1 MKKHII
7 SSFLVISIIG
17 GLCAGCGQETG
28 SKKDFK
34 LQSLENDAKDDEVVS
49 LKLWGAKE
57 DQKLLQET
65 VDSFIEKYKGQA
77 QFDITIEAVGEADCK
92 KTALSNV
99 SQCADVFTFADDQLQ
114 ALAASGVLRPVED
127 ADKIVSA
134 SLEGAVS
141 AASINATLYAY
152 PLTADNGY
160 FMFYNKKYFSDSDLE
175 SLEDMIDKAGNQDKY
190 VTMDW
195 NSGWYLY
202 SFFANTGLTVG
213 LNDDGITNY
222 CTWNDDSGDVKG
234 VDVAESMLSIA
245 NSKGF
250 KAGDD
255 EALAAG
261 AKDGSVIAG
270 ISGVW
275 LADRLQDAWG
285 DDYAATKLPT
295 YSVGGQNIQM
305 GSYCGYKLVGVNSYS
320 NESEWATKL
329 AEWMVSKDNQ
339 LLRFEK
345 RGQGPANTTASE
357 TEAVKENVAIK
368 ALLEQSE
375 FGSQQLI
382 GSYYWTP
389 VAEFGVQMATGE
401 KGSNLS
407 LQEIMDNLV
416 EKITATE

>member
-1 MKKHII
+1 MRKQIA

-17 GLCAGCGQETG
+17 GLCAGCGQEAET
-28 SKKDFK
+28 KKDFK
-34 LQSLENDAKDDEVVS
+34 LQSLEETKKDDGVVS

-57 DQKLLQET
+57 DQELLQET
-65 VDSFIEKYKGQA
+65 VDSFTEKYKGEA
-77 QFDITIEAVGEADCK
+77 KFDITIEAVGEADCRK
-92 KTALSNV
+92 IALSNI
-99 SQCADVFTFADDQLQ
+99 SECADVFTFADDQLQ
-114 ALAASGVLRPVED
+114 ALAASGVLRPVEN
-127 ADKIVSA
+127 ADTITSV

-141 AASINATLYAY
+141 AASINDTLYAY

-160 FMFYNKKYFSDSDLE
+160 FMFYNKKYFDENELK
-175 SLEDMIDKAGNQDKY
+175 SLNDMVDEAGKQGKY

-222 CTWNDDSGDVKG
+222 CTWNDNSGDIKG
-234 VDVAESMLSIA
+234 VDVAESMLSLA

-250 KAGDD
+250 RAGDD
-255 EALAAG
+255 DALANG

-295 YSVGGQNIQM
+295 YSVAGQDVQM
-305 GSYCGYKLVGVNSYS
+305 GSYTGYKMVGVNSYS
-320 NESEWATKL
+320 DENEWATKL
-329 AEWMVSKDNQ
+329 AEWMISEENQ
-339 LLRFEK
+339 LLRFKK
-345 RGQGPANTTASE
+345 RGQGPANAKASE
-357 TEAVKENVAIK
+357 TQEVKDNVAIK

-375 FGSQQLI
+375 FGSLQRI
-382 GSYYWTP
+382 GGYYWEP
-389 VAEFGVQMATGE
+389 VATFGSQMATGE

>member
-7 SSFLVISIIG
+7 SSFLAISMIG
-17 GLCAGCGQETG
+17 GLFAGCGQEAET
-28 SKKDFK
+28 KKDFK
-34 LQSLENDAKDDEVVS
+34 LQNLEETKKDDGVVT

-57 DQKLLQET
+57 DTELLQET
-65 VDSFIEKYKGQA
+65 VDSFKEKYKGQA

-99 SQCADVFTFADDQLQ
+99 AECADVFTFADDQLQ

-134 SLEGAVS
+134 SLEGAVA
-141 AASINATLYAY
+141 AASINDTLYAY

-175 SLEDMIDKAGNQDKY
+175 SLEDMIDKAGAQGKY
-190 VTMDW
+190 MTMDW

-222 CTWNDDSGDVKG
+222 CTWNDDSGDIKG

-250 KAGDD
+250 KAADD
-255 EALAAG
+255 EAFATG
-261 AKDGSVIAG
+261 AKNGSVVAG

-275 LADRLQDAWG
+275 LADRLQNAWG

-295 YSVGGQNIQM
+295 YSVGGQDIQM
-305 GSYCGYKLVGVNSYS
+305 GSYTGYKLIGVNSYS
-320 NESEWATKL
+320 EENEWATKL
-329 AEWMVSKDNQ
+329 AEWMVSEDNQ

-345 RGQGPANTTASE
+345 RGQGPANAAASE
-357 TEAVKENVAIK
+357 TDAVKENVAIK

-375 FGSQQLI
+375 FGSLQRI
-382 GSYYWTP
+382 GGHYWTP
-389 VAEFGVQMATGE
+389 VAEFGSQMATGE

>member
-7 SSFLVISIIG
+7 SSFLIISIIG
-17 GLCAGCGQETG
+17 ALCAGCGQETG

-34 LQSLENDAKDDEVVS
+34 LQSLEDNTKEDGVVS

-65 VDSFIEKYKGQA
+65 VDSFIENYKGQA

-99 SQCADVFTFADDQLQ
+99 SECADVFTFADDQLQ

-141 AASINATLYAY
+141 AASINDTLYAY

-160 FMFYNKKYFSDSDLE
+160 LMFYNKKYFSDSDLE
-175 SLEDMIDKAGNQDKY
+175 SLEDMIDKAGKQDKY

-255 EALAAG
+255 EALATG
-261 AKDGSVIAG
+261 AKNGSVIAG

-285 DDYAATKLPT
+285 NDYAATKLPA
-295 YSVGGQNIQM
+295 YSVGGQDVQM
-305 GSYCGYKLVGVNSYS
+305 GSYSGYKLVGVNSYS
-320 NESEWATKL
+320 SENDWATKL
-329 AEWMVSKDNQ
+329 AEWMVSEDNQ

-345 RGQGPANTTASE
+345 RGQGPANAAASE
-357 TEAVKENVAIK
+357 TDAVKENVAIK

-375 FGSQQLI
+375 YGSLQRI
-382 GSYYWTP
+382 GGHYWTP
-389 VAEFGVQMATGE
+389 VSEFGSQMATGE

>member
-1 MKKHII
+1 MKKHIV

-17 GLCAGCGQETG
+17 GLCAGCGQETDA
-28 SKKDFK
+28 KKNFK
-34 LQSLENDAKDDEVVS
+34 LQSLEEHTKGDEVVS

-77 QFDITIEAVGEADCK
+77 QFDITIEAVGEADCR

-99 SQCADVFTFADDQLQ
+99 SECADVFTFADDQLQ

-127 ADKIVSA
+127 ADKIASA

-175 SLEDMIDKAGNQDKY
+175 SLEDMIAKAGNQDKY

-255 EALAAG
+255 EALATG

-295 YSVGGQNIQM
+295 YSVGGQDVQM
-305 GSYCGYKLVGVNSYS
+305 GSYSGYKLVGVNSYS

-329 AEWMVSKDNQ
+329 AEWMVSEDNQ

-345 RGQGPANTTASE
+345 RGQGPANAAASE
-357 TEAVKENVAIK
+357 TDAVKENVAIK

-375 FGSQQLI
+375 FGSLQRI
-382 GSYYWTP
+382 GGRYWTP
-389 VAEFGVQMATGE
+389 VAEFGSQMATGE
-401 KGSNLS
+401 KGNNLS

>member
-1 MKKHII
+1 MRKQIV
-7 SSFLVISIIG
+7 SSFLVVSMIG
-17 GLCAGCGQETG
+17 GLCAGCGQEAET
-28 SKKDFK
+28 KKDFK
-34 LQSLENDAKDDEVVS
+34 LQNLEETKKDDGVVS

-57 DQKLLQET
+57 DQELLQQT
-65 VDSFIEKYKGQA
+65 VDSFTEKYKGEA
-77 QFDITIEAVGEADCK
+77 QFDITIEAVGEADCR
-92 KTALSNV
+92 KTALDNV
-99 SQCADVFTFADDQLQ
+99 SECADVFTFADDQLQ
-114 ALAASGVLRPVED
+114 ALAASGVLRPVEN
-127 ADKIVSA
+127 ADSIISS

-141 AASINATLYAY
+141 AASINDTLYAY

-160 FMFYNKKYFSDSDLE
+160 FMFYNKKYFGDGDLGN
-175 SLEDMIDKAGNQDKY
+175 LNDMIDKAGKQGKY

-195 NSGWYLY
+195 TSGWYLY

-222 CTWNDDSGDVKG
+222 CTWNDDKGEIKG

-250 KAGDD
+250 LATDD
-255 EALAAG
+255 EGLVAG

-275 LADRLQDAWG
+275 LADRLQEAWG

-295 YSVGGQNIQM
+295 YSVAGQDVQM
-305 GSYCGYKLVGVNSYS
+305 GSYTGYKMVGVNSYS
-320 NESEWATKL
+320 EEKEWATKL
-329 AEWMVSKDNQ
+329 AEWMVTEENQ

-345 RGQGPANTTASE
+345 RGQGPANAAASE

-368 ALLEQSE
+368 ALLEQSQ
-375 FGSQQLI
+375 FGSLQRI
-382 GSYYWTP
+382 GGYYWDP
-389 VAEFGVQMATGE
+389 VAEFGTQMATGE

-416 EKITATE
+416 SKITATE

>member
-7 SSFLVISIIG
+7 SSFLAISMIG
-17 GLCAGCGQETG
+17 GLFAGCGQEAET
-28 SKKDFK
+28 KKDFK
-34 LQSLENDAKDDEVVS
+34 LQNLEETKKDDGVVT
-49 LKLWGAKE
+49 LKLWGAKKDTE
-57 DQKLLQET
+57 LLQET
-65 VDSFIEKYKGQA
+65 VDSFKEKYKGQA

-99 SQCADVFTFADDQLQ
+99 AECADVFTFADDQLQ

-134 SLEGAVS
+134 SLEGAVA
-141 AASINATLYAY
+141 AASINDTLYAY

-175 SLEDMIDKAGNQDKY
+175 SLEDMIDKAGAQGKY

-222 CTWNDDSGDVKG
+222 CTWNDDSGDIKG

-250 KAGDD
+250 KAADD
-255 EALAAG
+255 EAFAMG
-261 AKDGSVIAG
+261 AKNGSVVAG

-275 LADRLQDAWG
+275 LADRLQNAWG
-285 DDYAATKLPT
+285 DDYAAIKLPT
-295 YSVGGQNIQM
+295 YSVGGQDIQM
-305 GSYCGYKLVGVNSYS
+305 GSYTGYKLIGVNSYS
-320 NESEWATKL
+320 EENEWATKL
-329 AEWMVSKDNQ
+329 AEWMVSEDNQ

-345 RGQGPANTTASE
+345 RGQGPANAAASE
-357 TEAVKENVAIK
+357 TDAVKENVAIK

-375 FGSQQLI
+375 FGSLQRI
-382 GSYYWTP
+382 GGHYWTP
-389 VAEFGVQMATGE
+389 VAEFGSQMATGE

>member
-1 MKKHII
+1 MKKHIVG
-7 SSFLVISIIG
+7 SFLVISMIG
-17 GLCAGCGQETG
+17 GLFAGCGQEAET
-28 SKKDFK
+28 KKDFK
-34 LQSLENDAKDDEVVS
+34 LQNLEETKKDDGVVS

-57 DQKLLQET
+57 DAELLQET
-65 VDSFIEKYKGQA
+65 VDSFKEKYKGQA
-77 QFDITIEAVGEADCK
+77 QFDITIEAVGEADCR

-99 SQCADVFTFADDQLQ
+99 SECADVFTFADDQLQ

-141 AASINATLYAY
+141 AASINDTLYAY

-175 SLEDMIDKAGNQDKY
+175 SLEDMIDKAGSQGKY

-222 CTWNDDSGDVKG
+222 CTWNDDSGDIKG
-234 VDVAESMLSIA
+234 VDVAGSMLSIA

-250 KAGDD
+250 KTADD
-255 EALAAG
+255 EAFATG

-295 YSVGGQNIQM
+295 YSVDGQDIQM
-305 GSYCGYKLVGVNSYS
+305 GSYTGYKLVGVNSYS
-320 NESEWATKL
+320 EENEWATKL
-329 AEWMVSKDNQ
+329 AEWMVSEDNQ

-345 RGQGPANTTASE
+345 RGQGPANAAASE
-357 TEAVKENVAIK
+357 TDAVKENVAIK

-375 FGSQQLI
+375 FGSLQRI
-382 GSYYWTP
+382 GGYYWTP
-389 VAEFGVQMATGE
+389 VAEFGSQMATGE